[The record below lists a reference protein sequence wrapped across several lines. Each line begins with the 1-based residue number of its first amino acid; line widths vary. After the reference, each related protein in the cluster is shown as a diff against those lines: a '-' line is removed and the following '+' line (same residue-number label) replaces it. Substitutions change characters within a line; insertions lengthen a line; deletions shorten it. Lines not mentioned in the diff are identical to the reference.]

1 MHRDTSLDVIL
12 KGLRRNTW
20 EIKEQPYQS
29 TNYHLSWLEIALNH
43 FKQQSKEVHSVNSD
57 MTMGEFIKKWAGEE
71 LSKVI
76 KLD

>member
-1 MHRDTSLDVIL
+1 MS
-12 KGLRRNTW
+12 KGYIC
-20 EIKEQPYQS
+20 EDCKEEYFYEYEYQS

-43 FKQQSKEVHSVNSD
+43 FKQQGYEVHSINGD
-57 MTMGEFIKKWAGEE
+57 MTMDEFIKKWAAEE